1 MTRTAKIVRLL
12 SELSIKEIDV
22 VATGL
27 VWYDQCLAER
37 LANAISF
44 QQQERDRKELA
55 RYDALIKARHLE
67 SFDGVSSR

>member
-12 SELSIKEIDV
+12 NELSLKEIDV

-37 LANAISF
+37 LKNALSF

-55 RYDALIKARHLE
+55 RYDALVKARALE
-67 SFDGVSSR
+67 SFDRVSSR

>member
-12 SELSIKEIDV
+12 NELSLKEIDV

-37 LANAISF
+37 LKNALSF

-55 RYDALIKARHLE
+55 RYDALVKARALE

>member
-12 SELSIKEIDV
+12 NELSLKEIDV

-37 LANAISF
+37 LKNALTF

-55 RYDALIKARHLE
+55 RYDALVKARALE

>member
-12 SELSIKEIDV
+12 NELSLKEIDV

-37 LANAISF
+37 LKNALTF

-55 RYDALIKARHLE
+55 RYDALVKARALE
-67 SFDGVSSR
+67 SFDGISSR

>member
-12 SELSIKEIDV
+12 NELSLKEIDV

-37 LANAISF
+37 VKNALSF

-55 RYDALIKARHLE
+55 RYDALVKARALE
-67 SFDGVSSR
+67 SFDRVSSR